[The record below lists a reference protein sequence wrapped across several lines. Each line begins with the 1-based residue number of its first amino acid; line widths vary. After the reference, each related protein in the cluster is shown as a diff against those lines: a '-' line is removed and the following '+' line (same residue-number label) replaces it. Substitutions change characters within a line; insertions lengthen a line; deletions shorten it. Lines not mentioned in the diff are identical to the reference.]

1 SQVGIGGDVTG
12 GSAKLYVNG
21 NVGIGTTGPGYKL
34 DVSGTGNFTSTVTA
48 PTFFGALSGNA
59 TTATTASN
67 ANLLDSLDSASFLRT
82 DANNTFTGQ
91 LSVPTANRS
100 GGIYG
105 TYDSYKIGHIW
116 SMGIAYKILDDGST
130 FNTLYGMAYC
140 HTNNANCKAGYGHQI
155 DITQNGVIGIALGM
169 GGGAWF
175 GSTVTAP
182 TFSGA
187 LSGNATTATNLTGL
201 TATVAELNILDGVTG
216 VTAAELTNLGGVT
229 ATGAEINI
237 LDGVTG
243 VTAAEL
249 TNLGGVTATAAEI
262 NALNSGTGANFDL
275 TAYDGKVRMHSTV
288 TVGTGIAQYN
298 RGYVTSNLYF
308 NGTNWI
314 TSTISGSASNE
325 FSGIQ
330 FSNGGSLNLIAGSVA
345 TGTTNLGTSLNSY
358 IRARVL
364 SNGTM
369 LVTSLGTGTVYSNA
383 GSLTNTNPSDIRLKK
398 NILNINDTLSKIL
411 NLRPVTFNW
420 KSNEEPSIG
429 FIAEEVEPIFP
440 ELVRTETD
448 GYKGL

>member
-1 SQVGIGGDVTG
+1 
-12 GSAKLYVNG
+12 
-21 NVGIGTTGPGYKL
+21 
-34 DVSGTGNFTSTVTA
+34 
-48 PTFFGALSGNA
+48 
-59 TTATTASN
+59 
-67 ANLLDSLDSASFLRT
+67 
-82 DANNTFTGQ
+82 
-91 LSVPTANRS
+91 
-100 GGIYG
+100 
-105 TYDSYKIGHIW
+105 
-116 SMGIAYKILDDGST
+116 M
-130 FNTLYGMAYC
+130 
-140 HTNNANCKAGYGHQI
+140 
-155 DITQNGVIGIALGM
+155 
-169 GGGAWF
+169 
-175 GSTVTAP
+175 
-182 TFSGA
+182 
-187 LSGNATTATNLTGL
+187 
-201 TATVAELNILDGVTG
+201 DGVTG

-229 ATGAEINI
+229 ATG
-237 LDGVTG
+237 
-243 VTAAEL
+243 
-249 TNLGGVTATAAEI
+249 AEI

-448 GYKGL
+448 GYKGLLSTEFIPLLVKGIQEQQTQIKDLKSKVDNQQKTNDSQQKQINELKIFIKELKNK